1 MNLKFSISNPK
12 HNLYKKGTLI
22 VHYEDGQYF
31 GLQSLDFMID
41 KDKYT
46 MNMRLSKNYTFIYTW
61 IFQKERGFKTIN
73 EFEQEQL
80 FALTEDILSN
90 CKMIKSLANILKAI
104 KPQTKLY
111 FKLLDKTLSKEE
123 KQTLKKEFRQANQ
136 LIRFHN
142 SAYALTAKRRNQKLE
157 ESKNI

>member
-31 GLQSLDFMID
+31 GLQTLDFMID

-46 MNMRLSKNYTFIYTW
+46 MNMRLSKNYTIIYTW
-61 IFQKERGFKTIN
+61 IFQKEGSFKAIN

-157 ESKNI
+157 EGKYI